1 MSQKF
6 IYYGGIVTSIIGLLL
21 FILINPM
28 YFILFGIGVLCIYA
42 GRKKASGIQ
51 KDSQFKEFDASH
63 VLHSSNIEQRAVHE
77 KEAKAPNK
85 VQETEFLEIVDGSY
99 LLSYKYSN
107 VKIAMPSLNS
117 VSLGDFLSFEQEPT
131 NTYDDKAVKIMCG
144 LDKIGYVY
152 RGKMQEMIND
162 FLKKELPIEA
172 RIDSISED
180 YLSYSIAFYKDINS
194 FDSVNAVLTKTTK
207 KDEFGNSRQDNL
219 SCINSGDILYSE
231 YDYDTGTY
239 IISDDCG
246 NEVGELS
253 KSISEKI
260 RSKVGNKNCR
270 IICHE
275 NSVDD
280 SLLYKCKVLIVL

>member
-1 MSQKF
+1 M
-6 IYYGGIVTSIIGLLL
+6 
-21 FILINPM
+21 
-28 YFILFGIGVLCIYA
+28 
-42 GRKKASGIQ
+42 
-51 KDSQFKEFDASH
+51 
-63 VLHSSNIEQRAVHE
+63 
-77 KEAKAPNK
+77 
-85 VQETEFLEIVDGSY
+85 EIVDGSY

-180 YLSYSIAFYKDINS
+180 SLSYSIAFYKDINS

-207 KDEFGNSRQDNL
+207 KR
-219 SCINSGDILYSE
+219 
-231 YDYDTGTY
+231 
-239 IISDDCG
+239 
-246 NEVGELS
+246 
-253 KSISEKI
+253 
-260 RSKVGNKNCR
+260 
-270 IICHE
+270 
-275 NSVDD
+275 
-280 SLLYKCKVLIVL
+280 